1 MRARPPQERA
11 RDQLGAAGGRPCL
24 RPRILTPTRQSRCCE
39 ARGRHCSLTHD
50 RDRFERAVNSFG
62 GARGGSARPG
72 LGFGAPVCRGQ
83 FSERRARC
91 SRRTRARTRARTC
104 AVVGV
109 VLKIWRSH
117 ATLLA
122 RPARDSRLRFACS
135 TGTSGACPIS
145 VGEFDRLRAP
155 SEPAAGRGSTRGVS
169 PLFRSA
175 ILTRW
180 QALLTWSVVKSLAAV
195 ATPGRSCPREV

>member
-91 SRRTRARTRARTC
+91 SRRTRARTTTPTTKAR
-104 AVVGV
+104 AVVGITR
-109 VLKIWRSH
+109 LGEAGGGAQRRRRGMPFAPISASAK
-117 ATLLA
+117 ATDMTADTDTDTDTTTTNSSL
-122 RPARDSRLRFACS
+122 RRARDQFSEWGCARRAHTPRL
-135 TGTSGACPIS
+135 GIQ
-145 VGEFDRLRAP
+145 LK
-155 SEPAAGRGSTRGVS
+155 
-169 PLFRSA
+169 RS
-175 ILTRW
+175 L
-180 QALLTWSVVKSLAAV
+180 KS
-195 ATPGRSCPREV
+195 